1 MKPHLRK
8 MVLLLNFLLHDLSPK
23 VSIMTGYLPLSFVE
37 EKVRDLENALFF
49 STSDAVLKMPACVVR
64 VLEID
69 ELGHLW
75 FVVPKPTQFVYT
87 FEKIFP
93 VKLDFFRKGRDYF
106 MKILGK
112 AFIVNDPEE
121 INGIEGLSDFIK
133 QRARRNELVILKVQ
147 ITHADYGERTAAKF
161 SSRLLYSQV
170 KMQLRRFFS
179 LSGPQ
184 SDDVFRR
191 IPTNRRVHVPVYSN

>member
-1 MKPHLRK
+1 
-8 MVLLLNFLLHDLSPK
+8 
-23 VSIMTGYLPLSFVE
+23 MTGYLPLSFVE

-64 VLEID
+64 ILEID
-69 ELGHLW
+69 ELGQLW
-75 FVVPKPTQFVYT
+75 FVVPKPTQFIYT
-87 FEKIFP
+87 FEKTFP
-93 VKLDFFRKGRDYF
+93 VKLDFFRKARNYF

-121 INGIEGLSDFIK
+121 VNGIEGLSDFIK
-133 QRARRNELVILKVQ
+133 QRARRNELIILKVQ
-147 ITHADYGERTAAKF
+147 ITHADYAERAAARI

-170 KMQLRRFFS
+170 KMLFRQFIS

-184 SDDVFRR
+184 SPDVFRR
-191 IPTNRRVHVPVYSN
+191 IPTNHRVHVPVYNN

>member
-1 MKPHLRK
+1 
-8 MVLLLNFLLHDLSPK
+8 
-23 VSIMTGYLPLSFVE
+23 MTGYLPLSFVE
-37 EKVRDLENALFF
+37 EKIRDLENALFF
-49 STSDAVLKMPACVVR
+49 PTSDAVLKMPACVVR

-69 ELGHLW
+69 ELGQLW

-147 ITHADYGERTAAKF
+147 ITHADYGERAVAKS
-161 SSRLLYSQV
+161 SSRLLYNQV
-170 KMQLRRFFS
+170 KTLLRQFFS
-179 LSGPQ
+179 LAGPQ
-184 SDDVFRR
+184 SAEVFRR
-191 IPTNRRVHVPVYSN
+191 IPTNRRVHAPAYSN